1 MALGS
6 TVYKAGLNVSDMD
19 RGYYCSHA
27 LTIARHPS
35 ETAER
40 MMVRLL
46 AFAFNASDFLSFGRG
61 LSAEDEP
68 DLWQKDLTGSISLWI
83 EVGLPDERA
92 VRKAASRA
100 EKVIVYA
107 YGGRAASVW
116 WSQVEV
122 KLSSIR
128 NLEVYAIPAEASRT
142 LGSVAE
148 RGMDLQCL
156 IQEGSVWVSRGEE
169 SVSFSLERLR

>member
-6 TVYKAGLNVSDMD
+6 TVYKAGLQVSDMD

-27 LTIARHPS
+27 LTMARHPS

-46 AFAFNASDFLSFGRG
+46 AFALNASETLCFGRG

-68 DLWQKDLTGSISLWI
+68 DLWQKDLTGSVSLWI
-83 EVGLPDERA
+83 DVGLPDERV

-100 EKVIVYA
+100 DKVTVYA

-116 WSQVEV
+116 WSQAEAR
-122 KLSSIR
+122 LSSIR

-142 LGSVAE
+142 LGSLAE
-148 RGMDLQCL
+148 RSMDLQCL
-156 IQEGSVWVSRGEE
+156 IQEGSVWVSCGED
-169 SVSFSLERLR
+169 SVSFSLDKLR